1 MSKTRKVPRK
11 LRPSGTKPAIPAAP
25 QTPQDAGAASPA
37 LFESREKD
45 AGADADPSVEDPL
58 QDWPELE
65 AEKDEWLLER
75 DSEGNEPPD
84 R

>member
-1 MSKTRKVPRK
+1 MKKVASSRRKRRRTKSRRAVPAVQ
-11 LRPSGTKPAIPAAP
+11 PG
-25 QTPQDAGAASPA
+25 PQDAVSPA
-37 LFESREKD
+37 LLESREKD

-65 AEKDEWLLER
+65 AEKDEWLVER
-75 DSEGNEPPD
+75 DGEGNEPPD